1 MRIDRKKGLII
12 AGGIVALFIIAVIV
26 SALLFDINS
35 YKSKVETAASGA
47 TGMDVRINGKMGLS
61 FFPFGISAD
70 DIHVAAKGG
79 EVLFLERLK
88 IGAELMS
95 LLRKQLRITGCEL
108 VKPAITIVKDAE
120 GRYNFENTE
129 KKSTEKAQGTAF
141 SLNELKLSKGCV
153 VYTNKKTG
161 EKTELKEINLTIKD
175 ILIMDTQRDII
186 KNISFTGNID
196 CEELLKKDLKID
208 NIKSSIKTEKGIFF
222 LKPLTMNIF
231 GAKGEGNITVDKTRT
246 DAEYKINLNISKL
259 DFQKLQESFG
269 AKKLISGKGN
279 LTASLTVKENRGRN
293 LLNGMDGTL
302 FLQGNNLVTHTI
314 DLDKALSTFET
325 SQKFNLVDVG
335 AFFIAGPLGSA
346 ALKGYHYG
354 DVYYQSQGG
363 QGTIT
368 QFISNWK
375 IRSGVA
381 DARDCAFATHR
392 NRVALKGKLNLIT
405 KRYDNVTVALL
416 DNKGCAK
423 FKQSISGPFGSP
435 KVGTVSTVES
445 LAAPILNIVKQTK
458 RFVQAGK
465 CEVFYSGSVQQPR

>member
-246 DAEYKINLNISKL
+246 DAEYKFNLNISKL

-335 AFFIAGPLGSA
+335 AFFSRKADR
-346 ALKGYHYG
+346 ALSHSLFPTGK
-354 DVYYQSQGG
+354 
-363 QGTIT
+363 
-368 QFISNWK
+368 
-375 IRSGVA
+375 SGAV
-381 DARDCAFATHR
+381 
-392 NRVALKGKLNLIT
+392 
-405 KRYDNVTVALL
+405 
-416 DNKGCAK
+416 
-423 FKQSISGPFGSP
+423 
-435 KVGTVSTVES
+435 
-445 LAAPILNIVKQTK
+445 
-458 RFVQAGK
+458 
-465 CEVFYSGSVQQPR
+465 